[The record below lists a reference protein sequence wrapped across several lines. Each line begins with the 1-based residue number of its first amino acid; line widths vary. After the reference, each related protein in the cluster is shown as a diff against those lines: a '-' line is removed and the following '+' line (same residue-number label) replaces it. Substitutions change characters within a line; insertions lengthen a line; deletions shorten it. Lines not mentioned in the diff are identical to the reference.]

1 LPHLLVVDLERG
13 FKECEELARGPERL
27 SFARADVL
35 GDASESVVLGVV
47 VRFGRPPEPDH
58 ERLHAEIVATG
69 LKVGLKEPAAP
80 SLWPG

>member
-1 LPHLLVVDLERG
+1 MHLLVLHLDGGLQ
-13 FKECEELARGPERL
+13 ECEELARGPERL

-58 ERLHAEIVATG
+58 ERLHAEIVATR
-69 LKVGLKEPAAP
+69 LKVGLKEPAVP
-80 SLWPG
+80 SPWPG